1 MKKRLLS
8 LALALTMLFSSAS
21 AAFADVSDAKL
32 SQTASVLSA
41 LGIMQGV
48 GGDRFDPNSELT
60 RAQFCKLAVTAL
72 GVDDVSAFRSYTI
85 FPDVK
90 SSHWAAPYINAAV
103 RHAEL
108 KKLSIIRGYADG
120 NFGPDKTVNFGEA
133 CTMLLRML
141 AYTEE
146 DVGPFWPADYI
157 AKAKSLGLTDD
168 VSVTDSKTAV
178 KRADAAQMLLNTLG
192 VKQKDGDLLLKK
204 VASGVVENSILLAT
218 SETNSNLRAGE
229 ALFFENSD
237 VQIRATVGSL
247 DQSMVGL
254 SGTVIFDKDNDS
266 VAIGIVPNH
275 NKVETVTV
283 QSIGPDGIKTEKE
296 TIRPDRDTLLYTG
309 EISTPKKLSEAWADV
324 PAGSKL
330 QLFYNSYGQLSLI
343 AYLPTTTVSANA
355 NSFVYGLQTS
365 ANIPNNFTIVK
376 NGVTIDRTGVKKY
389 DVVTLDPTNKQ
400 ALVSDTRLSGRYDK
414 GEPTFSYPQ
423 RVSMFGT
430 DYTISDNAA
439 KTFADLKL
447 DDYITLLFDAAGG
460 VVAAYPKNTV
470 SAEMQGVVTNIKDSE
485 VTILLTNGLTIRPK
499 IENVTDGKGDPIQVL
514 GRLVSVGQSNSKTY
528 LTMRSMS
535 GKISGDWSIADK
547 TLGGKPVSPKVRIY
561 EEVLGGSPLNLISAS
576 DIHLSSVNS
585 NDIRYTVTD
594 TAGSVTNII
603 LGDVTGDSW
612 VYGIGYGGK
621 KKGAFNG
628 KLPENWYDWSA
639 ETQEQYKK
647 DHPDDYEYTYSV
659 DLTTWDGSKSL
670 SVKYPVISIPA
681 GVNGNPVGVPKGYS
695 EDAISSSFSLL
706 PLTLVDTVQLS
717 AFDGTN
723 GVRTKDGYYNVADN
737 VGVYVSA
744 RKEFISLSNAKVNY
758 KNFRLYANKT
768 AEDGGKIRVIIAN

>member
-8 LALALTMLFSSAS
+8 LALALTMLLTSAS

-146 DVGPFWPADYI
+146 DVGPFWPSDYI

-218 SETNSNLRAGE
+218 SETNSKLRAGE

-309 EISTPKKLSEAWADV
+309 ETSTPKKLSEAWADV

-470 SAEMQGVVTNIKDSE
+470 SADMQGVVTNIKDSE
-485 VTILLTNGLTIRPK
+485 VTILLTNGLTIKPK
-499 IENVTDGKGDPIQVL
+499 CEGEKLSSLNGYF
-514 GRLVSVGQSNSKTY
+514 VSVGSSSNGKAYLTRIALNSKQPG
-528 LTMRSMS
+528 SWAVES
-535 GKISGDWSIADK
+535 GKLGDR
-547 TLGGKPVSPKVRIY
+547 TVSPKVRIY
-561 EEVLGGSPLNLISAS
+561 EEVLSGSPLNAISLS
-576 DIHLSSVNS
+576 DIHLSSIPS
-585 NDIRYTVTD
+585 SDIRYTVAD
-594 TAGSVTNII
+594 NSGSITNII
-603 LGDVTGDSW
+603 LGDVTGESW
-612 VYGIGYGGK
+612 VYGMGNIISDYSK
-621 KKGAFNG
+621 PDEDVWKNM
-628 KLPENWYDWSA
+628 SA
-639 ETQEQYKK
+639 EEQRQYKNDHETYKYAVTNWK
-647 DHPDDYEYTYSV
+647 DGQSV
-659 DLTTWDGSKSL
+659 VDTF
-670 SVKYPVISIPA
+670 PVISLYSGA
-681 GVNGNPVGVPKGYS
+681 GSGPIGVPKGYS
-695 EDAISSSFSLL
+695 TEIANSSFSTL
-706 PLTLVDTVQLS
+706 PLSLIDTVGID
-717 AFDGTN
+717 AFEGST
-723 GVRTKDGYYNVADN
+723 GVRTKDGYFELADDI
-737 VGVYVSA
+737 GVYVSA
-744 RKEFISLSNAKVNY
+744 RKEFISLSSAKINY
-758 KNFRLYANKT
+758 KDFRLYANKSLS
-768 AEDGGKIRVIIAN
+768 DGGKIRVIMAS

>member
-8 LALALTMLFSSAS
+8 LALALTMLLTSAS

-146 DVGPFWPADYI
+146 DVGPFWPSDYI

-218 SETNSNLRAGE
+218 SETNSKLRAGE

-237 VQIRATVGSL
+237 VQTRATIGSL

-309 EISTPKKLSEAWADV
+309 ETSTPKKLSEAWADV

-423 RVSMFGT
+423 RVNMFGT

-470 SAEMQGVVTNIKDSE
+470 SAEMQGVVTALKDKTA
-485 VTILLTNGLTIRPK
+485 TITLTNGLTIKP
-499 IENVTDGKGDPIQVL
+499 ECEGDKL
-514 GRLVSVGQSNSKTY
+514 GDLMGRLVSVGQTTNGKAF
-528 LTMRSMS
+528 LTRRSLS
-535 GKISGDWSIADK
+535 GKQSGDWSVSERK
-547 TLGGKPVSPKVRIY
+547 LGSNAVSPKVRVY
-561 EEVLGGSPLNLISAS
+561 EEVLSGAPLNLITTT
-576 DIHLSSVNS
+576 DIDLTSVPS
-585 NDIRYTVTD
+585 RDIRYTVSD
-594 TAGSVTNII
+594 TAGTITNII

-612 VYGIGYGGK
+612 IYGVGYSSSTPHTGE
-621 KKGAFNG
+621 FNG
-628 KLPENWYDWSA
+628 KP
-639 ETQEQYKK
+639 
-647 DHPDDYEYTYSV
+647 YEYETYV
-659 DLTTWDGSKSL
+659 VTIKYFDGSATISAD
-670 SVKYPVISIPA
+670 YPVVSLPS
-681 GVNGNPVGVPKGYS
+681 GLNGNPVGVPKGYS
-695 EDAISSSFSLL
+695 KDVASSSFSTL
-706 PLTLVDTVQLS
+706 PLTLVDTVELS
-717 AFDGTN
+717 DFDGTN

-768 AEDGGKIRVIIAN
+768 AENGGKIRMIIAN

>member
-8 LALALTMLFSSAS
+8 LALALTMLFASAS
-21 AAFADVSDAKL
+21 AATFADVSDAKL
-32 SQTASVLSA
+32 TQTASVLSA

-48 GGDRFDPNSELT
+48 GGGRFDPNSELT

-120 NFGPDKTVNFGEA
+120 TFGPDKTVNFGEA

-141 AYTEE
+141 AYSEE

-157 AKAKSLGLTDD
+157 AKAKSLGLTDN
-168 VSVTDSKTAV
+168 VSVTDAKTAV
-178 KRADAAQMLLNTLG
+178 KRADAAQMILNTLG
-192 VKQKDGDLLLKK
+192 VKQKDGELLLKK

-218 SETNSNLRAGE
+218 SETNSNLRSGE

-247 DQSMVGL
+247 DQSMIGL

-309 EISTPKKLSEAWADV
+309 ETTTPKKLSEAWADV

-343 AYLPTTTVSANA
+343 AYLPTTTVSANS
-355 NSFVYGLQTS
+355 NSFVYGLPTS

-389 DVVTLDPTNKQ
+389 DVVTLDPANKQ
-400 ALVSDTRLSGRYDK
+400 ALVSDTRLSGKYEK
-414 GEPTFSYPQ
+414 GAPTFSYPQ
-423 RVSMFGT
+423 TVTMFGT
-430 DYTISDNAA
+430 NYAISDNAA
-439 KTFADLKL
+439 KTFANLKL

-460 VVAAYPKNTV
+460 VVAAYPKTTV
-470 SAEMQGVVTNIKDSE
+470 SADMQGVVTNIKEDE
-485 VTILLTNGLTIRPK
+485 VTILLTNGLTIHPK
-499 IENVTDGKGDPIQVL
+499 IANVTDGKGDPVQVL
-514 GRLVSVGQSNSKTY
+514 GKMVSVGQSSEKTY
-528 LTMRSMS
+528 LTIRSFS
-535 GKISGDWSIADK
+535 GKTSGNWSVTDQS
-547 TLGGKPVSPKVRIY
+547 LGGKPVSPKVNLY
-561 EEVLGGSPLNLISAS
+561 EEVLNGAPLNKIAIS
-576 DIHLSSVNS
+576 DLDLTNIPS
-585 NDIRYTVTD
+585 NDIRYTVSD
-594 TAGSVTNII
+594 TAGTITNII

-612 VYGIGYGGK
+612 VYGIGYGEDK
-621 KKGAFNG
+621 KEFVRTPVGWDDMSESERKDYM
-628 KLPENWYDWSA
+628 KKHPEGYDHKYYAQITSWMDNKAS
-639 ETQEQYKK
+639 
-647 DHPDDYEYTYSV
+647 SV
-659 DLTTWDGSKSL
+659 S
-670 SVKYPVISIPA
+670 YPVLSIPS
-681 GVNGNPVGVPKGYS
+681 GLNGSPVGVPKGYS
-695 EDAISSSFSLL
+695 TEVASSSFSTL
-706 PLTLVDTVQLS
+706 PLSLVDTVELS
-717 AFDGTN
+717 AFDGTK
-723 GVRTKDGYYNVADN
+723 GVRTKDGYYDIANN
-737 VGVYVSA
+737 IGVYVSA
-744 RKEFISLSNAKVNY
+744 RKEFISLSNAKINY
-758 KNFRLYANKT
+758 KNFRLYANKP